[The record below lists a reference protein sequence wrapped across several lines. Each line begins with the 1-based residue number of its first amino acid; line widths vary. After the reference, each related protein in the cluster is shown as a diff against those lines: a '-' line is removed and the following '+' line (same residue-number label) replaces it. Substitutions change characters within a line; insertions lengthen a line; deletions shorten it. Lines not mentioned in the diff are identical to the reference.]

1 MKNEDHPLF
10 AESLA
15 DQKRLSQEME
25 EADRMRAF
33 MDDFGFV
40 KHEISSSDN
49 SSATSQTSSSGLGS
63 GQFANSLDF
72 SDLRHDILMAM
83 QDHDEVALSASIDL
97 AH

>member
-40 KHEISSSDN
+40 KHEISSSEN
-49 SSATSQTSSSGLGS
+49 SSANSQKSSSGLGS
-63 GQFANSLDF
+63 GQFANSLDY

-83 QDHDEVALSASIDL
+83 QEHDEVSLSASIDL